1 MVPSEPV
8 PSSRT
13 AKALWLFHIPRFENI
28 LCFVLWQIQEILTV
42 TNTRVP
48 GCLSIVFKQ
57 FIDFDSDKH
66 LKAKRDLGS
75 SISSSDLTSM
85 KEWTLSLETSLQI
98 KFSSLSLFAHV
109 TFKSIVSIRIEFW
122 VAQLFF
128 RLKSSVSIYWYLFT
142 VYCIQAVLVSISS
155 GWLVTLVC
163 PATTRLASDLI
174 HIPRFV
180 QVVRESRQSH
190 HLRGVREK
198 SHRWTTSLIR
208 SVFVCFSFSLRR
220 SVWLENGQHKAWTP
234 KNEVQ
239 DKLYFRVS

>member
-8 PSSRT
+8 SSSRT

-57 FIDFDSDKH
+57 FIDFDS
-66 LKAKRDLGS
+66 G
-75 SISSSDLTSM
+75 ISSSDLTSM

-180 QVVRESRQSH
+180 RVVRESRQSH

-198 SHRWTTSLIR
+198 KS
-208 SVFVCFSFSLRR
+208 
-220 SVWLENGQHKAWTP
+220 
-234 KNEVQ
+234 
-239 DKLYFRVS
+239 